1 MDPDELLAELERLAE
16 RLGVTIRYEPTGGRV
31 GRCILHG
38 EMIIVMDRSL
48 PQADRIEGLA
58 SALADLDYENL
69 YLPEAVRDLLA
80 SHAPAES
87 AEP

>member
-16 RLGVTIRYEPTGGRV
+16 RLGVEIRYEPTGGRV

-38 EMIIVMDRSL
+38 QMIIIMDRSL

-80 SHAPAES
+80 SHALSES